1 MKISR
6 NTTQL
11 ILAILGVVF
20 CLAWFAALLFVPIPE
35 ANKDLINIITGAL
48 LSTCIAQIYNYYFGS
63 SKSSADKTD
72 LTNGGTVV

>member
-1 MKISR
+1 MKVNKNI
-6 NTTQL
+6 TQL
-11 ILAILGVVF
+11 VMAIMGVVF
-20 CLAWFAALLFVPIPE
+20 CLAWFAALLFVPVPD

-72 LTNGGTVV
+72 IMHEQ